1 MRPPGRR
8 IIISIS
14 GNLRS
19 FRHEPAPL
27 PESFASRFR
36 ISRQQKKL
44 TQAAV
49 AKTLGVSQS
58 AVAQWESGR
67 SFPSSALARRI
78 EKLLEVKYVPR
89 QEEAGASLRGT
100 FGRRPRLPIAGS
112 PAPGDEERILVDDR
126 PHGEILAPPQL
137 EGVKGA
143 KAVYVRGRAMEP
155 RYYAG
160 EVIYLNPARPPNP
173 GDFIFITVKEPGFPA
188 EVGYVRQFLGSDL
201 VSIRVSTLNPKRE
214 QLIPRQEVIA
224 IATVVG
230 SGLF

>member
-1 MRPPGRR
+1 VSARR
-8 IIISIS
+8 IISNIRDDRADPDTSS
-14 GNLRS
+14 Q
-19 FRHEPAPL
+19 L
-27 PESFASRFR
+27 PDSFAARFR
-36 ISRQQKKL
+36 LARQLKNL
-44 TQAAV
+44 TQVAV
-49 AKTLGVSQS
+49 ARTLGVTQS

-67 SFPSSALARRI
+67 SFPSAALAQRI
-78 EKLLEVKYVPR
+78 EKMLGVKHSPGED
-89 QEEAGASLRGT
+89 EEAISHRVA
-100 FGRRPRLPIAGS
+100 FGRRPRLPIIGS

-143 KAVYVRGRAMEP
+143 KALYVRGRAMEP

-160 EVIYLNPARPPNP
+160 EVVYLNPARAPNP

-188 EVGYVRQFLGSDL
+188 SVGYVRQFLGSDL
-201 VSIRVSTLNPKRE
+201 VTIRVSTLNPKRE

>member
-1 MRPPGRR
+1 L
-8 IIISIS
+8 SD
-14 GNLRS
+14 
-19 FRHEPAPL
+19 
-27 PESFASRFR
+27 SFAVRFR
-36 ISRQQKKL
+36 LARQQKKL

-49 AKTLGVSQS
+49 AKTLDVSQS

-78 EKLLEVKYVPR
+78 EKLLDVKYVPR
-89 QEEAGASLRGT
+89 QEEQAVSLRGA
-100 FGRRPRLPIAGS
+100 FGRRARLPIVGS

-126 PHGEILAPPQL
+126 PHGEVLAPPQL

-160 EVIYLNPARPPNP
+160 EVIYLNPARSPNP
-173 GDFIFITVKEPGFPA
+173 GDFIFITVREPAFPA

>member
-1 MRPPGRR
+1 V
-8 IIISIS
+8 SD
-14 GNLRS
+14 
-19 FRHEPAPL
+19 
-27 PESFASRFR
+27 SFAARFR
-36 ISRQQKKL
+36 LARKRKKL
-44 TQAAV
+44 TQVAV
-49 AKTLGVSQS
+49 ADALGVSQS

-67 SFPSSALARRI
+67 SFPSSDLARRI
-78 EKLLEVKYVPR
+78 EKLLDIKYAP
-89 QEEAGASLRGT
+89 QPEEGAGNYRVTG
-100 FGRRPRLPIAGS
+100 GRHPRLPIVGS

-160 EVIYLNPARPPNP
+160 EVIYLNPARSPNP
-173 GDFIFITVKEPGFPA
+173 GDFIFITVREPAFAA
-188 EVGYVRQFLGSDL
+188 EVGYVRQYLGSDL
-201 VSIRVSTLNPKRE
+201 VSVRVSTLNPKRE
-214 QLIPRQEVIA
+214 QLIPRHEVVA

>member
-1 MRPPGRR
+1 L
-8 IIISIS
+8 S
-14 GNLRS
+14 
-19 FRHEPAPL
+19 ET
-27 PESFASRFR
+27 FAARFR
-36 ISRQQKKL
+36 LARKRQKL
-44 TQAAV
+44 TQVAV
-49 AKTLGVSQS
+49 ADALGVSQS

-67 SFPSSALARRI
+67 SFPSSDLAARI
-78 EKLLEVKYVPR
+78 EKVLDVRYAPHLE
-89 QEEAGASLRGT
+89 EGAANYRVTG
-100 FGRRPRLPIAGS
+100 GRRPRLPIFGS

-137 EGVKGA
+137 ESVKGA

-160 EVIYLNPARPPNP
+160 EVIYLNPHRSPNP

-188 EVGYVRQFLGSDL
+188 SVGYVRRFVGSDL

-214 QLIPRQEVIA
+214 LLIPRQEVIA

-230 SGLF
+230 SGRF

>member
-1 MRPPGRR
+1 V
-8 IIISIS
+8 
-14 GNLRS
+14 
-19 FRHEPAPL
+19 
-27 PESFASRFR
+27 
-36 ISRQQKKL
+36 
-44 TQAAV
+44 AV
-49 AKTLGVSQS
+49 ADALGVSQS

-67 SFPSSALARRI
+67 SFPSEELARRI
-78 EKLLEVKYVPR
+78 EKLLDIRYAPR
-89 QEEAGASLRGT
+89 LEEKAANYRVTG
-100 FGRRPRLPIAGS
+100 GRRPRLPIVGS

-126 PHGEILAPPQL
+126 PHGEIPAPPQL

-143 KAVYVRGRAMEP
+143 KAVYVRGHAMEP

-160 EVIYLNPARPPNP
+160 EVIYLNPHRSPNP

-188 EVGYVRQFLGSDL
+188 SVGYVRRFVGSDL

>member
-1 MRPPGRR
+1 
-8 IIISIS
+8 
-14 GNLRS
+14 
-19 FRHEPAPL
+19 L

>member
-1 MRPPGRR
+1 MNYRVTG
-8 IIISIS
+8 
-14 GNLRS
+14 
-19 FRHEPAPL
+19 
-27 PESFASRFR
+27 
-36 ISRQQKKL
+36 
-44 TQAAV
+44 
-49 AKTLGVSQS
+49 
-58 AVAQWESGR
+58 
-67 SFPSSALARRI
+67 
-78 EKLLEVKYVPR
+78 
-89 QEEAGASLRGT
+89 
-100 FGRRPRLPIAGS
+100 GRRPRLPIVGW

-160 EVIYLNPARPPNP
+160 EVIYLNPHRSPNP

-188 EVGYVRQFLGSDL
+188 SVGYVRQFVGSDL

-214 QLIPRQEVIA
+214 QIIPRQEVIA